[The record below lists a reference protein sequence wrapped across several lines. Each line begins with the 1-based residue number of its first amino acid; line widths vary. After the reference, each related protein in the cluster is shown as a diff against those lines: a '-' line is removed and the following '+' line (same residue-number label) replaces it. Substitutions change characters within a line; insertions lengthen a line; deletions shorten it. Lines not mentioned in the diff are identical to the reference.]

1 MNNLKW
7 KFSRFMI
14 GRYGA
19 DSLYQATV
27 MLVIVLQLIH
37 ILTKKPIFNFISII
51 LIVWMLYRVFSK
63 NIVARRAENTLYV
76 SIANKV
82 KKRWKL
88 EVRRL
93 SDYRTHRYRQC
104 QGCQTIMRLPRK
116 RGTHTAKCPKC
127 GHANKVKILI

>member
-1 MNNLKW
+1 
-7 KFSRFMI
+7 MI

-27 MLVIVLQLIH
+27 MLVIFLQLIH
-37 ILTKKPIFNFISII
+37 IFTKRPIFNFISLI

-63 NIVARRAENTLYV
+63 DIVARRAENTLYV
-76 SIANKV
+76 SLANKV
-82 KKRWKL
+82 KKRWKV

-104 QGCQTIMRLPRK
+104 QGCQNIMRLPSYK
-116 RGTHTAKCPKC
+116 SHK
-127 GHANKVKILI
+127 